1 MVYYEMKK
9 IFSKTSGRIA
19 VICLIG
25 LLIVVCGFAVSGVS
39 YMNEQGE
46 KENGVAAVRKLGE
59 GKKEWSGPLTEEKI
73 GEVIAANL
81 AVNNTEE
88 YRSRDIRKSDI
99 AFGWKQGF
107 SDIRMLLV
115 YAYGA
120 FRDYDYYRPDSLV
133 PEDAEAFYANRT
145 AHLKE
150 WLDTEAK
157 DQFSEEEKAFL
168 VEKYQEME
176 TPLYYDYAD
185 GWKQLFEFAPTL
197 LMIMVLILGFLAAS
211 LFSCEYQYKADSVF
225 FASCHGRGRAVS
237 AKIKA
242 GFLLITGIYWLS
254 VLLYVGI
261 VLGILGADGANCVIQ
276 TGRGGWKSFYNI
288 TYWQEGLLIFAGGY
302 AGCLFIL
309 FLTMLISAAS
319 RSAVVAVMMP
329 FILIFVPSF
338 LGGIRFP
345 LINKIL
351 GLMPDQLLQMNMV
364 VSYFNL
370 YSIAGRIMGAAG
382 IILVVYSVMTV
393 MICPLLYRIYRKAQV
408 K

>member
-9 IFSKTSGRIA
+9 ILSKTSSRIA
-19 VICLIG
+19 LMCLAV
-25 LLIVVCGFAVSGVS
+25 LLIVVCGFAIAGVS
-39 YMNEQGE
+39 YVNGQGE
-46 KENGVAAVRKLGE
+46 KESGISAAGKLRE
-59 GKKEWSGPLTEEKI
+59 VKKEWSGFLTEEKI
-73 GEVIAANL
+73 EEVIAANL
-81 AVNNTEE
+81 AINKTDE
-88 YRSRDIRKSDI
+88 YRSKDMRMQEI

-133 PEDAEAFYANRT
+133 PEDAKAFYTNRT

-150 WLDTEAK
+150 WLDTEAE
-157 DQFSEEEKAFL
+157 DQFSEKEKAFL
-168 VEKYQEME
+168 MEKYQEME

-197 LMIMVLILGFLAAS
+197 LMIMVLILGFLAAGI
-211 LFSCEYQYKADSVF
+211 FSCEYQYKADSIF
-225 FASCHGRGRAVS
+225 YTSYHGRGKAVS

-242 GFLLITGIYWLS
+242 GLWLITGIYWLA

-276 TGRGGWKSFYNI
+276 TGMGGWKSFYNI
-288 TYWQEGLLIFAGGY
+288 TYWQEGLLVFGGGY
-302 AGCLFIL
+302 VGCLFIL
-309 FLTMLISAAS
+309 LLTMLISAAS
-319 RSAVVAVMMP
+319 RTAVVAVMTP
-329 FILIFVPSF
+329 FILIFIPSF
-338 LGGIRFP
+338 LGGIRNP
-345 LINKIL
+345 VINKIL
-351 GLMPDQLLQMNMV
+351 GLMPDQLLQMNRT

-382 IILVVYSVMTV
+382 IAPAVYSALTV

>member
-39 YMNEQGE
+39 YMNGQGE
-46 KENGVAAVRKLGE
+46 KENGIAAVRKLRE
-59 GKKEWSGPLTEEKI
+59 VKKEWSGPLTEEKI

-88 YRSRDIRKSDI
+88 YRSRDTRKSDI

-133 PEDAEAFYANRT
+133 PEDAEAFYTNRT

-254 VLLYVGI
+254 VFLYVGI

-288 TYWQEGLLIFAGGY
+288 TYWQEGLLVFAGGY
-302 AGCLFIL
+302 VGCLFIL

>member
-1 MVYYEMKK
+1 MGFFDFLKK
-9 IFSKTSGRIA
+9 KPQEQP
-19 VICLIG
+19 
-25 LLIVVCGFAVSGVS
+25 VV
-39 YMNEQGE
+39 EQ
-46 KENGVAAVRKLGE
+46 
-59 GKKEWSGPLTEEKI
+59 TEEKDVVEI
-73 GEVIAANL
+73 AGIEVNTTPEKEEDIVLNVNENLGTTTAINQAVHEVMDEEEIEFHEKAGGTLYQENDDIAAAEEEPEVEIEL
-81 AVNNTEE
+81 TTEE
-88 YRSRDIRKSDI
+88 T
-99 AFGWKQGF
+99 
-107 SDIRMLLV
+107 V
-115 YAYGA
+115 
-120 FRDYDYYRPDSLV
+120 V

-288 TYWQEGLLIFAGGY
+288 TYWQEGLLVFAGGY

-319 RSAVVAVMMP
+319 RSAVVAVMTP

>member
-39 YMNEQGE
+39 YMNAQGE
-46 KENGVAAVRKLGE
+46 KENGVAAVRKLRE
-59 GKKEWSGPLTEEKI
+59 VKKEWSGPLTEEKI

-168 VEKYQEME
+168 VEKYQE
-176 TPLYYDYAD
+176 
-185 GWKQLFEFAPTL
+185 F
-197 LMIMVLILGFLAAS
+197 
-211 LFSCEYQYKADSVF
+211 KA
-225 FASCHGRGRAVS
+225 RW
-237 AKIKA
+237 
-242 GFLLITGIYWLS
+242 Y
-254 VLLYVGI
+254 
-261 VLGILGADGANCVIQ
+261 
-276 TGRGGWKSFYNI
+276 
-288 TYWQEGLLIFAGGY
+288 
-302 AGCLFIL
+302 
-309 FLTMLISAAS
+309 
-319 RSAVVAVMMP
+319 
-329 FILIFVPSF
+329 
-338 LGGIRFP
+338 
-345 LINKIL
+345 
-351 GLMPDQLLQMNMV
+351 
-364 VSYFNL
+364 
-370 YSIAGRIMGAAG
+370 
-382 IILVVYSVMTV
+382 
-393 MICPLLYRIYRKAQV
+393 
-408 K
+408 